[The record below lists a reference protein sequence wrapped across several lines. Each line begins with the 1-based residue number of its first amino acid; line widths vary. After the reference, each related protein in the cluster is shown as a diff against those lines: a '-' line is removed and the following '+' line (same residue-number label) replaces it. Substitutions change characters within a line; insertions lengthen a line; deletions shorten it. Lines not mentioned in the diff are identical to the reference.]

1 LHEITLP
8 EHIEQDYFK
17 LVSIDTLWQI
27 YELDGITMEMQLA
40 LEEDIA
46 NLQSKYPIPQF
57 QEKTN
62 QLISMLIKYLND

>member
-1 LHEITLP
+1 MQEITLP
-8 EHIEQDYFK
+8 KHIEQDYFN

-27 YELDGITMEMQLA
+27 YELDGSAMEMQLA

-46 NLQSKYPIPQF
+46 NLQSNYPIPQF

-62 QLISMLIKYLND
+62 KIISKLVEMVND